1 MPRLR
6 RLAVGLS
13 AAAWVGCFTALQW
26 SVVRFRLGIVVV
38 LTSAAVLLGTAAWRR
53 WRVDLL
59 TRPVLVA
66 TLVAIAVVAE
76 TVPFFSYTSSS
87 DQRWLAHGVAT
98 ACAATGLAF
107 VVGHRHGPR
116 LAAAVAVSSLLI
128 TSSAVILLDR
138 APRID
143 VWVTLQQAADGMA
156 NGQNIYEMTWVNSP
170 GIKDAFTYLPWT
182 AVLLAPGRWIAG
194 DVRWALLAWF
204 VGGLLGLIAV
214 GRRSANALA
223 AAILLALAPGTTT
236 QAEQA
241 WTEPLLFAL
250 LAGWALLVSRGRA
263 WWAVVPLALACAS
276 KQHMALLL
284 PVLACW
290 PAFGLRRTVATG
302 GLTGVLIAPWFL
314 ASPSAFVHDTITLL
328 VGFHPIKFAN
338 TLFIAAQTE
347 LGWTPP
353 FWLTGVVV
361 LGVLG
366 IACVTVQRRQPALHE
381 LLGWLA
387 LLLLVANLVNK
398 QAFYNQYGL
407 VGALLALALAA
418 TPVRSADG
426 LAGQQ
431 PLQADREVVPAPA
444 LSHPRS
450 TTSAEPLRENGIQ

>member
-1 MPRLR
+1 MPPSHRHLPPTCFA
-6 RLAVGLS
+6 L
-13 AAAWVGCFTALQW
+13 AWVAFFTALQW

-53 WRVDLL
+53 WRVDLVS
-59 TRPVLVA
+59 RPILA
-66 TLVAIAVVAE
+66 GTLVAMAVVAE
-76 TVPFFSYTSSS
+76 TVPFFSYTSLSA
-87 DQRWLAHGVAT
+87 QRWLAHGVAA
-98 ACAATGLAF
+98 ACAVTGLVLVARRRQ
-107 VVGHRHGPR
+107 GWR
-116 LAAAVAVSSLLI
+116 LAATVAVSSMLAN
-128 TSSAVILLDR
+128 SSAVILLDR
-138 APRID
+138 APKID
-143 VWVTLQQAADGMA
+143 VWVTLQQAADGLT

-182 AVLLAPGRWIAG
+182 AVLLAPGRWVAG

-204 VGGLLGLIAV
+204 VTGLLCLVAV
-214 GRRSANALA
+214 GRRSVNALA
-223 AAILLALAPGTTT
+223 AEILLALAPGTTT

-250 LAGWALLVSRGRA
+250 LAGWALLVSRSRA

-328 VGFHPIKFAN
+328 IGFHPIKFAN

-353 FWLTGVVV
+353 FWLTGVIV
-361 LGVLG
+361 LGVLTL
-366 IACVTVQRRQPALHE
+366 ACVTVQRRRPPLHE

-387 LLLLVANLVNK
+387 LVLLVANLVNK
-398 QAFYNQYGL
+398 QAFYNQYWL
-407 VGALLALALAA
+407 VGALVAMALAA
-418 TPVRSADG
+418 TPVAVSR
-426 LAGQQ
+426 
-431 PLQADREVVPAPA
+431 PADRPAA
-444 LSHPRS
+444 
-450 TTSAEPLRENGIQ
+450 AAA